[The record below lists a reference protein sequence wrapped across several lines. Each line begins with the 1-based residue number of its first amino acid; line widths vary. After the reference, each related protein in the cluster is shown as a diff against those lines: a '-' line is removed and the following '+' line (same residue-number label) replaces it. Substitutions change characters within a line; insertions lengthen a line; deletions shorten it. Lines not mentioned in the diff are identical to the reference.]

1 MRTWT
6 RCSLHG
12 SFYPANKSAR
22 RLGSSVRCWFWATGS
37 RPGAGRLRRVW
48 RSSGFAGGSSNLIT
62 TAVSVRAR
70 WKKGPWATV
79 GKRLSQLSF
88 SVYAGQVVFRGAH
101 KQDDDRELGDRETF
115 FVMSLFSTELS
126 CVFCFLVLFV
136 ACMRPLLVRRGAA
149 GVGSRSPLFCLSR
162 PPRPL

>member
-1 MRTWT
+1 MSPTWE
-6 RCSLHG
+6 
-12 SFYPANKSAR
+12 FYPVKEERAATLVFGLVLV
-22 RLGSSVRCWFWATGS
+22 LGDGLASWG
-37 RPGAGRLRRVW
+37 RPASPCVALFRLRR
-48 RSSGFAGGSSNLIT
+48 GFFHFIIT

-70 WKKGPWATV
+70 WKKGQWAAV

-149 GVGSRSPLFCLSR
+149 GVGSRPPLFCLSR
-162 PPRPL
+162 PPRPP